1 MPYII
6 KSTIKAAKN
15 PNNKGINFDILFL
28 KRVKMKNLAYNKRP
42 KSFQDFI
49 GQAHLF
55 GENAPF
61 MRLILTRK
69 IPHSF
74 FFGPPGSGKTSAAML
89 IAKAMDYPFY
99 PLNATNFK
107 AEDLRGILKTH
118 HHTLQKPLIFI
129 DEVHRLSKTQ
139 QEMLLPVMENNQA
152 LLLGAST
159 ENPYFALTQ
168 AIRSRSMVF
177 EFYPLSKED
186 LEKIL
191 ESYALEA
198 EVKDFLIQT
207 SGGDARAML
216 NLLDCALSTDLPL
229 NIELLESFRKTSL
242 SGTSEL
248 DTHYNLI
255 SAMIKSIRGS
265 DENAAIYYLARLIV
279 GGENPEFIARRLVI
293 LASEDIGN
301 ANPNALNLANS
312 TMQSVAKIGYPEA
325 RILLAQCVI
334 YLSASPKSNSAYCAI
349 DKAISYVE
357 KNPNEPI
364 PPHIL
369 QFHKNYLYPHDFGG
383 FVEQKYLNKDLKFV
397 EWLPKGFEKTLKEW
411 LDKIQGKEGKE

>member
-1 MPYII
+1 M
-6 KSTIKAAKN
+6 
-15 PNNKGINFDILFL
+15 NFDIFFL
-28 KRVKMKNLAYNKRP
+28 KRMKMKDLAYNKRP

-49 GQAHLF
+49 GQSHLF

-61 MRLILTRK
+61 MRLILTHK

-74 FFGPPGSGKTSAAML
+74 FFGPPGSGKTSAAIL
-89 IAKAMDYPFY
+89 IAKTMDSPFY
-99 PLNATNFK
+99 SLNATSFK
-107 AEDLRGILKTH
+107 AEDLRGILKNYQN
-118 HHTLQKPLIFI
+118 TLQKPLIFI
-129 DEVHRLSKTQ
+129 DEVHRLNKTQ
-139 QEMLLPVMENNQA
+139 QEMLLPIMENHQA
-152 LLLGAST
+152 LFLGAST

-191 ESYALEA
+191 ESYSLNA

-216 NLLDCALSTDLPL
+216 NLLDCALATKLPL
-229 NIELLESFRKTSL
+229 NVELLESFRKTSL

-265 DENAAIYYLARLIV
+265 DENAAIYYLARLIA

-325 RILLAQCVI
+325 RIILAQCVI
-334 YLSASPKSNSAYCAI
+334 YLSCSPKSNSAYQAI
-349 DKAISYVE
+349 DNAISYV
-357 KNPNEPI
+357 KKHPNEPI

-369 QFHKNYLYPHDFGG
+369 QFHKNYLYPHNFGG
-383 FVEQKYLNKDLKFV
+383 WVEQKYLDKDLEFV
-397 EWLPKGFEKTLKEW
+397 QWLPKGFEKTLKEW
-411 LDKIQGKEGKE
+411 LDKIKGKANNPKVESEE